1 VAARGTIALPAKTP
15 LALSESPR
23 AVRGSALQEARQP
36 ADSGAPQCAR
46 CGNPLRPAVR
56 RRPDETCVERALL
69 AARTFAAGALAAG
82 ALTFAVPDIAVDVWP
97 WQLTPLTAR
106 VIASLTVQVGVGAL
120 GTAGALILLQR
131 RMETSGAL
139 RNRVGP
145 IDPRRS
151 EMALVRVV
159 SFDRVT
165 SDRMQ
170 DMRSQMEGSQP
181 PEGVPAKEIIVLHDA
196 DAEKSLVLL
205 FFDSEEDYQ
214 RGDEALNA
222 MSTGET
228 PGQRSGVAKYDVA
241 MRMAA

>member
-1 VAARGTIALPAKTP
+1 
-15 LALSESPR
+15 
-23 AVRGSALQEARQP
+23 
-36 ADSGAPQCAR
+36 
-46 CGNPLRPAVR
+46 
-56 RRPDETCVERALL
+56 
-69 AARTFAAGALAAG
+69 
-82 ALTFAVPDIAVDVWP
+82 
-97 WQLTPLTAR
+97 
-106 VIASLTVQVGVGAL
+106 
-120 GTAGALILLQR
+120 
-131 RMETSGAL
+131 
-139 RNRVGP
+139 
-145 IDPRRS
+145 
-151 EMALVRVV
+151 MALVRVV
-159 SFDRVT
+159 SFDGVT